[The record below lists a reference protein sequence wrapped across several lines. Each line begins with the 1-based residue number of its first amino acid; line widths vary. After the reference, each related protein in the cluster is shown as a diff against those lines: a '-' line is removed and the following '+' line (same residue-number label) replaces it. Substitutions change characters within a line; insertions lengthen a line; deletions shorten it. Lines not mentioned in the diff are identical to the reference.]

1 MSNRKKLLY
10 VTPHLSTGG
19 MPQYLLKQIEHFI
32 KDYEIQVVEVH
43 NHSDI
48 FVVQKNKIKELAI
61 LHTLGEDKTEILSII
76 ESESPDIIHFTEVPE
91 HYMGEHILEKI
102 FDNSNRSYDI
112 VVSTHGSLTD
122 PNTIKYHPDR
132 YVLVS
137 EWSRRKFEH
146 LGIDTKVW
154 EYPIEDYQ
162 YDKDEAKDELG
173 FEKDWKHVLMVGLFT
188 RGKNQA
194 EIFKVAR
201 HLEKYKIKFHF
212 VGNQAQNFQGYW
224 MPLMRTKPSNCI
236 VWGER
241 TDVDKF
247 YKAADMFYFSSTL
260 ELNPLSVK
268 EALSYKLPCIFRKL
282 HTYLDT
288 YDDMD
293 LVTYINGDIGKTK
306 RIILET
312 LHPELSE
319 IPGTFN
325 YEDLYDTAISNCKN
339 NSTFVE
345 IGSWLGKST
354 NYLVNKVKESNKN
367 IEVFSV
373 DSFKGSSS
381 DITEQ
386 SVVEAFNGDVYY
398 EFMENGIISDN
409 SDYINIIKDDSI
421 VASNQFQ
428 NNTID
433 FLMIDSDKSYDSVND
448 NLKNWYHK
456 VKPNGIISGYGYTLN
471 DNVKRAVNDYFY
483 NQVNQTSRC
492 FTRKKPKIQIK
503 HLMTRPNDM
512 REKISSLS
520 LRQLERFG
528 IDYTP
533 IVNEVYKGLPPSDFC
548 RRPHHIAEKPGD
560 FGNGL
565 GPITGPHYGCFMAH
579 RNAIET
585 INDDYDYTLIFEADA
600 YIYSG
605 LEEFANV
612 IHKACFISERD
623 NVYQIS
629 FANNNSGKKEKVDEY
644 FSRTASN
651 QDLAHCYLIPNRTKD
666 WWVERFND
674 SPWDGWDIW
683 MNVIFAN
690 HPQLR
695 YTTNKLHCKQSEG
708 FSLIDQKVKTWRV

>member
-1 MSNRKKLLY
+1 MSDRKKLLY

-32 KDYEIQVVEVH
+32 KDYEIQVVEIH
-43 NHSDI
+43 NHSDV

-61 LHTLGEDKTEILSII
+61 LHTLGEDKSKILSII

-91 HYMGEHILEKI
+91 HYIGEHILEKI
-102 FDNSNRSYDI
+102 FDNSNRTYDI
-112 VVSTHGSLTD
+112 VVSTHGSLTE
-122 PNTIKYHPDR
+122 PNKIKYHPDR

-162 YDKDEAKDELG
+162 YDKDLAKEELG
-173 FEKDWKHVLMVGLFT
+173 FERDWKHVLMVGLFT

-224 MPLMRTKPSNCI
+224 MPLMRTKPSNCV

-247 YKAADMFYFSSTL
+247 YKASDMFYFSSTL

-312 LHPELSE
+312 LQPNLND
-319 IPGTFN
+319 IPGSFT
-325 YEDLYDTAISNCKN
+325 YSDLYDDIISKVKN

-354 NYLVNKVKESNKN
+354 NYLISKAKESNKN
-367 IEVFSV
+367 IKIFSV
-373 DSFKGSSS
+373 DSFKGSVS

-386 SVVEAFNGDVYY
+386 STVEAFNGDVYY

-409 SDYINIIKDDSI
+409 SEYINVIKDDSI
-421 VASNQFQ
+421 LASKQFQ
-428 NNTID
+428 NGTID
-433 FLMIDSDKSYDSVND
+433 FLMLDSDKSYDNVYD
-448 NLKNWYHK
+448 NLKHWYHK
-456 VKPNGIISGYGYTLN
+456 IKPNGTISGYGYTLN
-471 DNVKRAVNDYFY
+471 DNVKRAVNNYFY

-492 FTRKKPKIQIK
+492 FIRKKPKIQIK
-503 HLMTRPNDM
+503 HLMTKPNDM
-512 REKISSLS
+512 REKISSFS
-520 LRQLERFG
+520 LRQLEKFG
-528 IDYTP
+528 MDYTP

-585 INDDYDYTLIFEADA
+585 MDDEYDYTLIFEADA
-600 YIYSG
+600 YIYTG

-629 FANNNSGKKEKVDEY
+629 FANNNSGKKDKVDEH
-644 FSRTASN
+644 FSRTANN
-651 QDLAHCYLIPNRTKD
+651 QDLAHCYLVPNRTKD
-666 WWVERFND
+666 WWIERFND

-683 MNVIFAN
+683 MNVIFGN

>member
-1 MSNRKKLLY
+1 MSDRKKLLY

-19 MPQYLLKQIEHFI
+19 MPQYLLKQIESFI
-32 KDYEIQVVEVH
+32 KDYEIQVVEIH
-43 NHSDI
+43 NHSDV
-48 FVVQKNKIKELAI
+48 FVVQKNKIKELCI
-61 LHTLGEDKTEILSII
+61 LHTLGDNKEELLDII
-76 ESESPDIIHFTEVPE
+76 KEESPNIIHFTEVPE
-91 HYMGEHILEKI
+91 HYIGEHILEKI
-102 FDNSNRSYDI
+102 FDNSNREFDI
-112 VVSTHGSLTD
+112 VVSTHGSLTE
-122 PNTIKYHPDR
+122 PNKIKYHPDR
-132 YVLVS
+132 YILVS

-146 LGIDTKVW
+146 LGIDTTIW
-154 EYPIEDYQ
+154 EYPIENYQ
-162 YDKDEAKDELG
+162 YDKDSAKEELG

-247 YKAADMFYFSSTL
+247 YKASDMFYFSSTM

-268 EALSYKLPCIFRKL
+268 EALSYKLPSIFRKL
-282 HTYLDT
+282 PTYLDT
-288 YDDMD
+288 YDSNE

-306 RIILET
+306 RTILEI
-312 LHPELSE
+312 LKPELNE
-319 IPGTFN
+319 IPGSFT
-325 YEDLYDTAISNCKN
+325 YSEVYDDVISKAKN
-339 NSTFVE
+339 NSKFVE
-345 IGSWLGKST
+345 IGSWFGKST
-354 NYLVNKVKESNKN
+354 NYLVNKIKESNKN
-367 IEVFSV
+367 IDVYSV
-373 DSFKGSSS
+373 DSFKGSGD

-386 SVVEAFNGDVYY
+386 SVVEAFNGDIYY
-398 EFMENGIISDN
+398 EFMENSILSDTSEN
-409 SDYINIIKDDSI
+409 ITIIKDDSI
-421 VASNQFQ
+421 LASNHFQ
-428 NNTID
+428 NNTLD
-433 FLMIDSDKSYDSVND
+433 FLMIDSNKTYESVYD

-456 VKPNGIISGYGYTLN
+456 IKPNGVISGYGYTLN
-471 DNVKRAVNDYFY
+471 DNVKRAVNHFFY

-492 FTRKKPKIQIK
+492 FIRNKPRIQIK
-503 HLMTRPNDM
+503 QLMTKPNDM
-512 REKISSLS
+512 REKISSYS

-585 INDDYDYTLIFEADA
+585 MNDDYDYTLIFEADA
-600 YIYSG
+600 YIYTG
-605 LEEFANV
+605 LEEFADV

-629 FANNNSGKKEKVDEY
+629 FANNNSHKKDKVDEY
-644 FSRTASN
+644 FSRTANN
-651 QDLAHCYLIPNRTKD
+651 QDLAHCYLVPNRTKD

-683 MNVIFAN
+683 MNIIFAN

>member
-1 MSNRKKLLY
+1 MSDRKKLLY

-19 MPQYLLKQIEHFI
+19 MPQYLLKQIQHFI
-32 KDYEIQVVEVH
+32 NDYEIQVIEIH
-43 NHSDI
+43 NHSDV

-76 ESESPDIIHFTEVPE
+76 EAESPDIIHFTEVPE
-91 HYMGEHILEKI
+91 HYLGEHILEKI

-112 VVSTHGSLTD
+112 VVSTHGSLTE
-122 PNTIKYHPDR
+122 PNKIKYHPDR

-162 YDKDEAKDELG
+162 YDKDGAKDELG

-224 MPLMRTKPSNCI
+224 MPLMRTKPSNCV

-319 IPGTFN
+319 IPGSFT
-325 YEDLYDTAISNCKN
+325 YSDLYDDVISKVKN

-367 IEVFSV
+367 IEIYSV
-373 DSFKGSSS
+373 DSFKGSVS

-386 SVVEAFNGDVYY
+386 SIVEAFNGDVYY

-409 SDYINIIKDDSI
+409 SDYLNIIKDNSLS
-421 VASNQFQ
+421 ASKQFQ

-433 FLMIDSDKSYDSVND
+433 FLMIDSDKSYDSVYD
-448 NLKNWYHK
+448 NLSHWYHK

-471 DNVKRAVNDYFY
+471 DNVKRAVNNFFY
-483 NQVNQTSRC
+483 NQINQTSRC

-548 RRPHHIAEKPGD
+548 RRPHHIADKPGD

-585 INDDYDYTLIFEADA
+585 MNDDYDYTLIFEADA
-600 YIYSG
+600 YIYTG
-605 LEEFANV
+605 LEEFADV
-612 IHKACFISERD
+612 IHRACFISERD

-629 FANNNSGKKEKVDEY
+629 FANNNSGKKDKIDEY
-644 FSRTASN
+644 FSRTANN
-651 QDLAHCYLIPNRTKD
+651 QDLAHCYLVPNRTKD
-666 WWVERFND
+666 WWIERFND

-683 MNVIFAN
+683 MNVIFGN

>member
-1 MSNRKKLLY
+1 MSDRKKLLY

-19 MPQYLLKQIEHFI
+19 MPQYLLKQIQHFI
-32 KDYEIQVVEVH
+32 NDYEIQVIEIH
-43 NHSDI
+43 NHSDV

-76 ESESPDIIHFTEVPE
+76 EAESPDIIHFTEVPE
-91 HYMGEHILEKI
+91 HYLGEHILEKI

-112 VVSTHGSLTD
+112 VVSTHGSLTE
-122 PNTIKYHPDR
+122 PNKIKYHPDR

-162 YDKDEAKDELG
+162 YDKDGAKDELG

-224 MPLMRTKPSNCI
+224 MPLMRTKPSNCV

-319 IPGTFN
+319 IPGSFT
-325 YEDLYDTAISNCKN
+325 YSDLYDDVISKVKN

-367 IEVFSV
+367 IEIYSV
-373 DSFKGSSS
+373 DSFKGSVS

-386 SVVEAFNGDVYY
+386 SIVEAFNGDVYY

-409 SDYINIIKDDSI
+409 SDYLNIIKDNSLS
-421 VASNQFQ
+421 ASKQFQ

-433 FLMIDSDKSYDSVND
+433 FLMIDSDKSYDSVYD
-448 NLKNWYHK
+448 NLSHWYHK

-471 DNVKRAVNDYFY
+471 DNVKRAVNNFFY

-548 RRPHHIAEKPGD
+548 RRPHHIADKPGD

-585 INDDYDYTLIFEADA
+585 MNDDYDYTLIFEADA
-600 YIYSG
+600 YIYTG
-605 LEEFANV
+605 LEEFADV
-612 IHKACFISERD
+612 IHRACFISERD

-629 FANNNSGKKEKVDEY
+629 FANNNSGKKDKIDEY
-644 FSRTASN
+644 FSRTANN
-651 QDLAHCYLIPNRTKD
+651 QDLAHCYLVPNRTKD
-666 WWVERFND
+666 WWIERFND

-683 MNVIFAN
+683 MNVIFGN

>member
-19 MPQYLLKQIEHFI
+19 MPQYLLKQIQHFI
-32 KDYEIQVVEVH
+32 KDYEIQVVEIH

-91 HYMGEHILEKI
+91 HYIGEHILEKI

-112 VVSTHGSLTD
+112 VVSTHGSLTE
-122 PNTIKYHPDR
+122 PNKIKYHPDR

-146 LGIDTKVW
+146 LEIDTKVW

-162 YDKDEAKDELG
+162 YDKNEAKEELG

-188 RGKNQA
+188 KGKNQA

-247 YKAADMFYFSSTL
+247 YKASDMFYFSSTL

-288 YDDMD
+288 YDNMD

-312 LHPELSE
+312 LQPELSE

-325 YEDLYDTAISNCKN
+325 YEDLYDTAISESKN

-367 IEVFSV
+367 IEIFSI

-386 SVVEAFNGDVYY
+386 SIVEAFNGDVYY

-409 SDYINIIKDDSI
+409 SDYLNIIKDDSI
-421 VASNQFQ
+421 VASKQFQ

-456 VKPNGIISGYGYTLN
+456 VKPNGTISGYGYTLN
-471 DNVKRAVNDYFY
+471 DNVKRAVNDFFY

-585 INDDYDYTLIFEADA
+585 MNDDYDYTLIFEADA
-600 YIYSG
+600 YIYTG

-629 FANNNSGKKEKVDEY
+629 FANNNSAKKEKVDEY
-644 FSRTASN
+644 FSRTANN

-683 MNVIFAN
+683 MNIIFAN

>member
-1 MSNRKKLLY
+1 MSDRKKLLY

-19 MPQYLLKQIEHFI
+19 MPQYLLKQIESFI
-32 KDYEIQVVEVH
+32 KDYEIQVVEIH
-43 NHSDI
+43 NHSDV
-48 FVVQKNKIKELAI
+48 FVVQKNKIKELCI
-61 LHTLGEDKTEILSII
+61 LHTLGDNKEELLDII
-76 ESESPDIIHFTEVPE
+76 KEESPNIIHFTEVPE
-91 HYMGEHILEKI
+91 HYIGEHILEKI
-102 FDNSNRSYDI
+102 FDNSNREFDI
-112 VVSTHGSLTD
+112 VVSTHGSLTE
-122 PNTIKYHPDR
+122 PNKIKYHPDR
-132 YVLVS
+132 YILVS

-146 LGIDTKVW
+146 LGIDTTIW
-154 EYPIEDYQ
+154 EYPIENYQ
-162 YDKDEAKDELG
+162 YDKDSAKEELG

-247 YKAADMFYFSSTL
+247 YKASDMFYFSSTM

-268 EALSYKLPCIFRKL
+268 EALSYKLPSIFRKL
-282 HTYLDT
+282 PTYLDT
-288 YDDMD
+288 YDSNE

-306 RIILET
+306 RTILEI
-312 LHPELSE
+312 LKPELNE
-319 IPGTFN
+319 IPGSFT
-325 YEDLYDTAISNCKN
+325 YSEVYDDVISKAKN
-339 NSTFVE
+339 NSKFVE
-345 IGSWLGKST
+345 IGSWFGKST
-354 NYLVNKVKESNKN
+354 NYLVNKIKESNKN
-367 IEVFSV
+367 IDVYSV
-373 DSFKGSSS
+373 DSFKGSGD

-386 SVVEAFNGDVYY
+386 SVVEAFNGDIYY
-398 EFMENGIISDN
+398 EFMENSILSDTSEN
-409 SDYINIIKDDSI
+409 ITIIKDDSI
-421 VASNQFQ
+421 LASNHFQ
-428 NNTID
+428 NNTLD
-433 FLMIDSDKSYDSVND
+433 FLMIDSNKTYESVYD

-456 VKPNGIISGYGYTLN
+456 IKPNGVISGYGYTLN
-471 DNVKRAVNDYFY
+471 DNVKRAVNHFFY

-492 FTRKKPKIQIK
+492 FIRNKPRIQIK
-503 HLMTRPNDM
+503 HLMTKPNDM
-512 REKISSLS
+512 REKISSYS

-585 INDDYDYTLIFEADA
+585 MNDDYDYTLIFEADA
-600 YIYSG
+600 YIYTG
-605 LEEFANV
+605 LEEFADV

-629 FANNNSGKKEKVDEY
+629 FANNNSHKKDKVDEY
-644 FSRTASN
+644 FSRTANN
-651 QDLAHCYLIPNRTKD
+651 QDLAHCYLVPNRTKD

-683 MNVIFAN
+683 MNIIFAN

>member
-325 YEDLYDTAISNCKN
+325 YEDLFDTAISNCKN